1 MKEMP
6 DRKVGER
13 LKVLR
18 MSEGLTQ
25 EAVAKLF
32 NLSSGRIIS
41 AYETGARLVPLD
53 LVVKYSGKFDVSTDW
68 ILTGQDS
75 TSRKNTA

>member
-1 MKEMP
+1 MP

-13 LKVLR
+13 LRVLR

-41 AYETGARLVPLD
+41 AYETGTRLVPLD
-53 LVVKYSGKFDVSTDW
+53 LVVKYSGEFDISTDW
-68 ILTGQDS
+68 ILTGRDS
-75 TSRKNTA
+75 TSCKNTA